1 MKKSL
6 VESIQDNLNED
17 EVNNEDLLE
26 QMANW
31 LRENPQS
38 ALGIARD
45 INGYD
50 GSLEELD
57 YWENDEEFFNTYY
70 PDKPMDAVRAACYG
84 SYNYMDDY
92 VRIDVYGNLESVSE
106 MGLEEEVKAWAA
118 DILEQII
125 DNYDKYQGS
134 YVLDEIPEEFKALLE
149 KYMATRPGLSE
160 SIQNNLNETNDNT
173 KYIVCSY
180 YDEKVHGL
188 EDELKTNDWS
198 EATSFAY
205 DKLMNGFMV
214 EIENTITG
222 KYKRINPDEYNEE
235 FDGEFIVRPEELEEA
250 KENNLKSKKSLKT
263 ESKFDKVQA
272 TLPLDNFHSMGIIV
286 SDDGETVQYMYS
298 NDENSIYESEI
309 EYDEEGNPYF
319 KDKNDNTWYLNE
331 FMRT

>member
-6 VESIQDNLNED
+6 IESIQNNLNED

-26 QMANW
+26 QMVNW

-45 INGYD
+45 INSYD

-92 VRIDVYGNLESVSE
+92 VRIDVYGNLQSVSE

-149 KYMATRPGLSE
+149 KHMATRPGPSE
-160 SIQNNLNETNDNT
+160 E
-173 KYIVCSY
+173 
-180 YDEKVHGL
+180 
-188 EDELKTNDWS
+188 
-198 EATSFAY
+198 
-205 DKLMNGFMV
+205 
-214 EIENTITG
+214 
-222 KYKRINPDEYNEE
+222 
-235 FDGEFIVRPEELEEA
+235 
-250 KENNLKSKKSLKT
+250 
-263 ESKFDKVQA
+263 
-272 TLPLDNFHSMGIIV
+272 
-286 SDDGETVQYMYS
+286 
-298 NDENSIYESEI
+298 
-309 EYDEEGNPYF
+309 
-319 KDKNDNTWYLNE
+319 
-331 FMRT
+331 

>member
-92 VRIDVYGNLESVSE
+92 VRIDVYGNLQSVSE

-149 KYMATRPGLSE
+149 KHMATRPGPS
-160 SIQNNLNETNDNT
+160 QNNLNETSDNT

-180 YDEKVHGL
+180 YDEKVYGL

-198 EATSFAY
+198 EATSFAH

-235 FDGEFIVRPEELEEA
+235 FDGEFIIRPEELEES
-250 KENNLKSKKSLKT
+250 E
-263 ESKFDKVQA
+263 KF
-272 TLPLDNFHSMGIIV
+272 N
-286 SDDGETVQYMYS
+286 
-298 NDENSIYESEI
+298 
-309 EYDEEGNPYF
+309 
-319 KDKNDNTWYLNE
+319 
-331 FMRT
+331 